1 MGSVSKWMDEIHQH
15 KHWNLEN
22 YFIFSLHINYESH
35 PRVQWR
41 CRTFGGKDQKA
52 QCGTSRE
59 EWVDIGRAFSLGRL
73 FISKYLIICFQ
84 YFSGIIFILPT
95 QGEGQFAAGQARVI
109 HERQHG
115 KSKLLHLYIA
125 SMWNTGAPWNSGACE
140 RLGLGAVGRTRVCGT
155 GEVSLHQSSDTMSW
169 YSKPISGGRFN
180 HLYFN
185 PPWWLK
191 SGFPEKSPTMWSF
204 LFRNV
209 PDLRSSMIEAYLIQF
224 PSFQIPFPR
233 KYKSRTE
240 SEERTMV
247 T

>member
-1 MGSVSKWMDEIHQH
+1 MKVTLEFSGGAELLVGKTK
-15 KHWNLEN
+15 KHNVELPEKNEWTLEG
-22 YFIFSLHINYESH
+22 LL
-35 PRVQWR
+35 
-41 CRTFGGKDQKA
+41 A
-52 QCGTSRE
+52 
-59 EWVDIGRAFSLGRL
+59 WVGCSFQS
-73 FISKYLIICFQ
+73 ISQIICFQ

-115 KSKLLHLYIA
+115 KSKRLHLYIA

-191 SGFPEKSPTMWSF
+191 SGFPEKSPMMWSF
-204 LFRNV
+204 LFS
-209 PDLRSSMIEAYLIQF
+209 DLRSSIHFQF
-224 PSFQIPFPR
+224 SEPFPA
-233 KYKSRTE
+233 KIQVQLS
-240 SEERTMV
+240 V
-247 T
+247 GVCW